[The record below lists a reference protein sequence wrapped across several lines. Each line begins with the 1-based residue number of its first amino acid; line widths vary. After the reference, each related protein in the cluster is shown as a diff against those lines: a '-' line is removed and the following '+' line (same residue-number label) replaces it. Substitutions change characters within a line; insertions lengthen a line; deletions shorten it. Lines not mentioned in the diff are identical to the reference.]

1 MMVML
6 SGSYHLLS
14 YYFVPVT
21 MHKGLDKGLD
31 LDFSHFILTVALWV
45 TVLCV
50 QMMLLG
56 SV

>member
-6 SGSYHLLS
+6 RQLS
-14 YYFVPVT
+14 FIEL
-21 MHKGLDKGLD
+21 GLDKGLD

-45 TVLCV
+45 TVLFV

-56 SV
+56 NV